1 MDLVEKYLSEV
12 MGYKIKT
19 KDKKIID
26 AFIKG
31 AKEGQGDVLWIEG
44 DYLYTPNQ
52 SKPSNALAQR
62 GKDGSITTSQSY
74 GNVSQTWINYIKRNS

>member
-44 DYLYTPNQ
+44 DYLYGPMQ
-52 SKPSNALAQR
+52 STTNNAVAYR
-62 GKDGSITTSQSY
+62 DKKGK
-74 GNVSQTWINYIKRNS
+74 VIKLLRAL